1 MYSVWCTFQVRAA
14 ERTRV
19 WHNIDNSNKL
29 IPYSHIYYNLL
40 FSPIKHLHTSTITL
54 QVAMGQPGIRTE
66 LQINKKSLDIIH
78 EASFTVRKLEP

>member
-1 MYSVWCTFQVRAA
+1 M
-14 ERTRV
+14 
-19 WHNIDNSNKL
+19 
-29 IPYSHIYYNLL
+29 
-40 FSPIKHLHTSTITL
+40 HLHTSTITL